1 MASYSSRPEVN
12 VFDKELENGN
22 GMRRF
27 VRIECPGVDEDDIN
41 FSDDVPNGVKAGSV
55 SQLVL
60 GSI

>member
-1 MASYSSRPEVN
+1 MN
-12 VFDKELENGN
+12 VFDKELENGT

-27 VRIECPGVDEDDIN
+27 VRIECPGVDEDDID